1 VFTNLHTCRVAII
14 LVLLCTSAF
23 GVAQPKKPTLMI
35 LPSDNWCNQR
45 YFMTSYND
53 QGTNKK
59 IPNYKQAFQEDTELA
74 QVIAKLGAY
83 MLSEGYTLKD
93 AEQELKKLEQISA
106 EDNVTASSSSGS
118 DLSESPLD
126 KLKKRAKSD
135 IILQLWWEVNTTA
148 GGNIIRYTL
157 DAFDAYTGKRIASS
171 TGNSKASGK
180 FVPDLILK
188 SVKDNFSVFN
198 NQIDDYF
205 NDMKKNGRE
214 VIVKIKTWKNWDKD
228 LEEEYDGK
236 ELNEYIGNWM
246 KKNTVKGNFNTTDN
260 SESYIL
266 YEQARIPLFND
277 GGDAM
282 DARDFVRG
290 LQKYLKAAPFNI
302 TSKLMTRGLG
312 EAILVLGEK

>member
-1 VFTNLHTCRVAII
+1 MKSLVSLLII
-14 LVLLCTSAF
+14 IAGSLFNAA
-23 GVAQPKKPTLMI
+23 AQQKKPTLMI

-45 YFMTSYND
+45 YFMSSYND
-53 QGTNKK
+53 QGTMKK

-74 QVIAKLGAY
+74 QVIAKLGAF

-106 EDNVTASSSSGS
+106 EDNVTNSSNSGS
-118 DLSESPLD
+118 DLSETPLD

-135 IILQLWWEVNTTA
+135 IIIQLWWEINTAT
-148 GGNIIRYTL
+148 GGNVIRYTL

-171 TGNSKASGK
+171 TGNSKASDK
-180 FVPDLILK
+180 FIPDLLLK
-188 SVKDNFSVFN
+188 AVKDNFSLFN
-198 NQIDDYF
+198 SQIDNYF
-205 NDMKKNGRE
+205 NDMRKNGRE

-228 LEEEYDGK
+228 LEEEYNGK
-236 ELNEYIGNWM
+236 ELNEYINGWM
-246 KKNTVKGNFNTTDN
+246 KKNTVQGNFNTTDN
-260 SESYIL
+260 SETFIL
-266 YEQARIPLFND
+266 FEQTRIPLLNES
-277 GGDAM
+277 GEAM
-282 DARDFVRG
+282 DARDFARG

>member
-1 VFTNLHTCRVAII
+1 
-14 LVLLCTSAF
+14 
-23 GVAQPKKPTLMI
+23 
-35 LPSDNWCNQR
+35 
-45 YFMTSYND
+45 MTSYND